1 MKFMQLV
8 YCSQP
13 FGYSLEILSAILI
26 ASRANNRKHDITGAL
41 ICRSDIFLQLL
52 EGPEQQV
59 KNIYEKI
66 QKDDRHI
73 NVYHLLDQF
82 CEKRLFPA
90 WAMKDDPVKTW
101 MWSREEVSNGI
112 VKSLSKAEVEEVF
125 VKLSKEATIF
135 NFQAM
140 SKYVSYLTYFIAF
153 ICFILICLFLI
164 LFLTEFYEL
173 INRCISVNRFS
184 VSFFNCVQAFYFE
197 ILKTSLFIVVL
208 FLLAILI
215 MQKLTVPFRSS
226 D

>member
-1 MKFMQLV
+1 MKLMQLV

-101 MWSREEVSNGI
+101 MWSREEVDSGALN
-112 VKSLSKAEVEEVF
+112 S
-125 VKLSKEATIF
+125 
-135 NFQAM
+135 
-140 SKYVSYLTYFIAF
+140 
-153 ICFILICLFLI
+153 
-164 LFLTEFYEL
+164 
-173 INRCISVNRFS
+173 IS
-184 VSFFNCVQAFYFE
+184 
-197 ILKTSLFIVVL
+197 
-208 FLLAILI
+208 
-215 MQKLTVPFRSS
+215 SS
-226 D
+226 DALNIFKRHSKILLST

>member
-1 MKFMQLV
+1 MKLMQLV

-59 KNIYEKI
+59 KNTYEAI
-66 QKDDRHI
+66 QNDDRHI

-112 VKSLSKAEVEEVF
+112 VKSLCKAEVEEVF
-125 VKLSKEATIF
+125 VKLSREATIF
-135 NFQAM
+135 NF
-140 SKYVSYLTYFIAF
+140 
-153 ICFILICLFLI
+153 
-164 LFLTEFYEL
+164 
-173 INRCISVNRFS
+173 
-184 VSFFNCVQAFYFE
+184 
-197 ILKTSLFIVVL
+197 
-208 FLLAILI
+208 
-215 MQKLTVPFRSS
+215 
-226 D
+226 